1 MSISKGRANVML
13 LVAAV
18 IWGAGYL
25 FSKQATNAG
34 MQAGTINAI
43 RGLIY
48 AGLAYLVFHKA
59 INHMS
64 WVDFRIGLTAGIIN
78 FLGFQFQ
85 TMGLMHTTPA
95 NNAFLTAIYV
105 VMIPIIMFVFF
116 HKRPELKTYPA
127 IIICMVGMM
136 FLTGIVDHGVSLHIG
151 DLLTIV
157 SALFYALQIV
167 YFSLPAT
174 DMNPWVL
181 SFMLGI
187 TQGVFG
193 LIYAL
198 IFERGSFSGINW
210 QAGIL
215 PVIILGIFSS
225 FGAQTLQV
233 VGQRFTDATPAGII
247 LMTESMFGSIF
258 SVVFGF
264 EPFTNDLLIG
274 GVLIMIALLVMQLNF
289 RNMWPRKQPE

>member
-1 MSISKGRANVML
+1 MSISKGKANTML
-13 LVAAV
+13 IFAAI

-34 MQAGTINAI
+34 MHAGTINAI

-48 AGLAYLVFHKA
+48 AGVAYLVFHKA
-59 INHMS
+59 INRMTL
-64 WVDFRIGLTAGIIN
+64 VDFRVGLTAGIIN
-78 FLGFQFQ
+78 FLGYQFQ

-116 HKRPELKTYPA
+116 HKRPEPKTYPA

-136 FLTGIVDHGVSLHIG
+136 FLTGIMDHGVSLHIG
-151 DLLTIV
+151 DLLTMI

-187 TQGVFG
+187 TQGVLG
-193 LIYAL
+193 LVDSL
-198 IFERGSFSGINW
+198 IFEHASYAGIDW
-210 QAGIL
+210 KAGIL
-215 PVIILGIFSS
+215 PVVILGIFSS

-264 EPFTNDLLIG
+264 EPFTANLLIG
-274 GVLIMIALLVMQLNF
+274 GVLIMVALLVMQLDF
-289 RNMWPRKQPE
+289 RKIWQQNRT